1 MNASRI
7 ALRIKDP
14 LLMEKLRDRCE
25 ETKVPLSVYVRE
37 LIEVDLLG
45 IESPEKEHKEDSLL
59 FNLAKEL
66 IPARADDLAKLIA
79 QGSESKIAMRLLDSF
94 VDALESDS
102 VNPPLPP
109 SVLKSLEKA
118 NTISVKI
125 NHE

>member
-1 MNASRI
+1 MIASRI

-14 LLMEKLRDRCE
+14 LLVEKLRNRCE

-45 IESPEKEHKEDSLL
+45 NKPPKKEPKEDSLL

-94 VDALESDS
+94 VDALESNS
-102 VNPPLPP
+102 VDPPLPP
-109 SVLKSLEKA
+109 KVLKSLEKA

-125 NHE
+125 KNE